1 MTTPSNANSCSI
13 SQPVRLPIVSA
24 SGLSTAHSPTVST
37 TGPSTVSAMTAYGH
51 RQPVPVVPRAG
62 VARHVAVA
70 GRLPSPLVPCPRLP
84 PTSSSACIPVSSYI
98 SQQFVTAKPLIAPTK
113 PVLASAAVNGAQSAQ
128 LPVYISPNCRPNVVP
143 RPAGYMVPFYRPGGP
158 QPGLNTRPGAYQPV
172 GMFPNSA
179 NSSQQMPMPVGAF
192 QPNLLPSCSQRNGLP
207 VVQEYMSSVPP
218 GVVPSCVPHNSA
230 GGNIVP
236 QNSASSAAVTSA
248 VQPGIAMNGL
258 SPLVSP
264 DVCMTVSGMA
274 LNDGDF
280 CLLQDA
286 MKEEHAAFN
295 VNRNMPADHVTSCLN
310 STSRVGETSSAESDG
325 SLSDWSIIE
334 LPSPP
339 IQHDANLANEIPGIS
354 SAGSSLMRFSLD
366 SELSD
371 SSNSACR
378 GPVPFLAQKLSA
390 ASVPRP
396 GSVVFLSFLCTGT
409 LVHNVPD
416 VFSSTI
422 WLS

>member
-1 MTTPSNANSCSI
+1 VTTPSNANSCST
-13 SQPVRLPIVSA
+13 SQPVRLPIVST
-24 SGLSTAHSPTVST
+24 SGLSTAHSPIVSSA
-37 TGPSTVSAMTAYGH
+37 GPSMVSAMTAYGY
-51 RQPVPVVPRAG
+51 RQPQPVVPRT
-62 VARHVAVA
+62 RHVTAA
-70 GRLPSPLVPCPRLP
+70 GRLPSPLVPCPHLLP
-84 PTSSSACIPVSSYI
+84 ASSTAYTPVSSHI
-98 SQQFVTAKPLIAPTK
+98 NQQFVTAKPLIAPTK
-113 PVLASAAVNGAQSAQ
+113 PVIASAAVNGAQSAQ
-128 LPVYISPNCRPNVVP
+128 LPVYVSPNCQPNVIP
-143 RPAGYMVPFYRPGGP
+143 RPAGYMVQFYRPGGP
-158 QPGLNTRPGAYQPV
+158 QPGLNPRPGAYRPV

-179 NSSQQMPMPVGAF
+179 NGSQQMPMPVGAF

-207 VVQEYMSSVPP
+207 VVQECMSSVPP
-218 GVVPSCVPHNSA
+218 GVIPSCVPHNSA
-230 GGNIVP
+230 RRNIVP

-248 VQPGIAMNGL
+248 VQPGILVNGL

-295 VNRNMPADHVTSCLN
+295 VNRNMPADCVTSCSN
-310 STSRVGETSSAESDG
+310 TTSRVGETSSAESDG

-339 IQHDANLANEIPGIS
+339 IQHDTNLTNEIPGIG

-371 SSNSACR
+371 SSDLACR
-378 GPVPFLAQKLSA
+378 GPVPFSAQKLSA
-390 ASVPRP
+390 ASVPQP
-396 GSVVFLSFLCTGT
+396 GSVVSFIFIYLSTQCAGCF
-409 LVHNVPD
+409 
-416 VFSSTI
+416 
-422 WLS
+422 